1 MVVLGILVGL
11 SLIVFAVFEAKKV
24 KLRRDRAAA
33 SRQRL
38 VEALSDPRE
47 AAAILLVQTA
57 LYGKGQVTLEGKLK
71 ITEQMQ
77 THLGCSADE
86 AEGYYSFGRMAI
98 GQIGD
103 ALPSLGR
110 ILRPVHAHLTLDEM
124 KTLVAMMM
132 EVSAAEGSPDPAAV
146 ELIGETR
153 EALHVDLAMHLPD

>member
-1 MVVLGILVGL
+1 MVPLAILAGIALM
-11 SLIVFAVFEAKKV
+11 VFALFEAKKV

-57 LYGKGQVTLEGKLK
+57 LYREGQVTLEGKLK
-71 ITEQMQ
+71 IIEQLQ
-77 THLGCSADE
+77 TRLGCSADE

-124 KTLVAMMM
+124 KTLITMMM
-132 EVSAAEGSPDPAAV
+132 EVSAADGPPDPAAM
-146 ELIGETR
+146 ELIEETR
-153 EALHVDLAMHLPD
+153 EALHVDLAMRLPD